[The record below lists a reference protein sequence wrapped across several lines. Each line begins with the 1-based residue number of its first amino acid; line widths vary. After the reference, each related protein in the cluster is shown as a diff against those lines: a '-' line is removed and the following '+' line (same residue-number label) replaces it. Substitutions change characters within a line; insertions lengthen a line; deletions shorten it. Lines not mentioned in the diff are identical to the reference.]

1 MNDQEIVEM
10 YVERKMSTHAIAEQ
24 LNTYPNKIR
33 RTLIKYGI
41 PLNDK
46 SVAQQQ
52 AIETG
57 RAKHPTK
64 GKKRSPVIRQRISEK
79 IYQNW
84 KNLSS
89 EEYQKRVDQSR
100 TQWYNMTEQER
111 ELLRK
116 SAAEAVRQAAKDGS
130 KMEKF
135 LMVELNKKGYE
146 VIFHKTGLIPNN
158 NLEIDMFIPSI
169 NCAIEIDGPAHFFPI
184 WGETEKQR
192 QENLQRQ
199 INADTH
205 KTGLILSHDFVMI
218 SIKHL
223 SKNVSEK
230 NKRDLLN
237 KVLVELKKIE
247 KKFPPKGKRFIEL
260 EI

>member
-184 WGETEKQR
+184 WGE
-192 QENLQRQ
+192 ENLQKH
-199 INADTH
+199 IKSDAH
-205 KTGLILSHDFVMI
+205 KTGLLLGYGFVVI
-218 SIKHL
+218 RIKHL
-223 SKNVSEK
+223 TKNLSEK
-230 NKRDLLN
+230 HKRDALN
-237 KVLVELKKIE
+237 SLCDLLKKIE
-247 KKFPPKGKRFIEL
+247 KKFPSKGNRYIEL
-260 EI
+260 EVK